1 MGRGSSRPRRRRW
14 RRRRRG
20 DADRSLRTPP
30 RARTRRR
37 ARGGRACS
45 RSDPLARATTTTTSR
60 SSRASTRARRATA
73 RPRRSPR
80 TRTPTRPSCLVLKP
94 NPRPLSR
101 GGDAAVSAI
110 AGRGIA
116 QPYLDTRMDLRIP
129 RLRFGPTPR
138 FHWLA
143 NNRAG
148 PPRKKSKPER
158 AKRQRELHRWAKEE
172 NHFHRACPLAR
183 ASSRDGWFFLPSRTR
198 PSASARARPG
208 HSASR
213 ARVRTRL
220 ERRSRAS
227 RARTRVSPSSWYAA
241 RARPPSVTSASRAH
255 FSLGIADVALPTAP
269 PPRRRRPGAAL
280 APARTRQPPPTPTG
294 GTTAPRRR

>member
-1 MGRGSSRPRRRRW
+1 MRKGRGSSRPRRRRW

-129 RLRFGPTPR
+129 QLRFGPTPR

-148 PPRKKSKPER
+148 PQRKKSKTGTRR
-158 AKRQRELHRWAKEE
+158 APTRAPPLGQGGKSRELGV
-172 NHFHRACPLAR
+172 PAR
-183 ASSRDGWFFLPSRTR
+183 SSVVSGRVVAFPRTR
-198 PSASARARPG
+198 PSASARRGLATRRRARASERVSSVGRARPARG
-208 HSASR
+208 RASRPRHGTPR
-213 ARVRTRL
+213 ARV
-220 ERRSRAS
+220 
-227 RARTRVSPSSWYAA
+227 P
-241 RARPPSVTSASRAH
+241 
-255 FSLGIADVALPTAP
+255 LP
-269 PPRRRRPGAAL
+269 
-280 APARTRQPPPTPTG
+280 
-294 GTTAPRRR
+294 

>member
-1 MGRGSSRPRRRRW
+1 MRRGRGSSRPRRRRW

-20 DADRSLRTPP
+20 DADRSLRTPS

-110 AGRGIA
+110 VGRGIA

-129 RLRFGPTPR
+129 QLRFGPTPR

-148 PPRKKSKPER
+148 PPRKKSKTGTRR
-158 AKRQRELHRWAKEE
+158 APT
-172 NHFHRACPLAR
+172 RAPPLGQGGKSLEPSVPALSSVFSGRSGGLPSLGRARRRARAAGLATRRRAR
-183 ASSRDGWFFLPSRTR
+183 ASERVSSVG
-198 PSASARARPG
+198 RARPARG
-208 HSASR
+208 RASRPRHGTPR
-213 ARVRTRL
+213 ARV
-220 ERRSRAS
+220 
-227 RARTRVSPSSWYAA
+227 P
-241 RARPPSVTSASRAH
+241 
-255 FSLGIADVALPTAP
+255 LP
-269 PPRRRRPGAAL
+269 
-280 APARTRQPPPTPTG
+280 
-294 GTTAPRRR
+294 